1 MYRKVT
7 LSPFHN
13 GKVKY
18 CATSGSGDF
27 EENASP
33 FFILRHYLCYL
44 TSKDNSNVSRCKNCK
59 QNLIS
64 KPNRFIGRS
73 LQDMIEI
80 FDLKSENLFDMLCL
94 CSCFHMFTYHSI
106 LK

>member
-18 CATSGSGDF
+18 CATSGYGDF

-33 FFILRHYLCYL
+33 FFY
-44 TSKDNSNVSRCKNCK
+44 T
-59 QNLIS
+59 QT
-64 KPNRFIGRS
+64 
-73 LQDMIEI
+73 
-80 FDLKSENLFDMLCL
+80 LFVL
-94 CSCFHMFTYHSI
+94 FN
-106 LK
+106 K